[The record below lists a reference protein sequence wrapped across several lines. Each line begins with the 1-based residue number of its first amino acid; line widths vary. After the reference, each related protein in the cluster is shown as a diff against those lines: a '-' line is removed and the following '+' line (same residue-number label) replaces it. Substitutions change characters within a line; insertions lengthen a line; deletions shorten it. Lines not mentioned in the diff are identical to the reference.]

1 MDTSL
6 YDELSFLHFNDVYH
20 ITQSTAL
27 GRLSHVFRNAKDV
40 PEAERPITIF
50 SGDAFSPSLE
60 SAVTKGKHMIPILN
74 HLLVD
79 VACYGNHEFDFGED
93 VLVNL
98 SQGCTFPWLLANVVH
113 ADGRLMATAQEYLV
127 LEKKGYRIGFFG
139 LAGTDWPSNCQ
150 HLPVDCTILEPVSVA
165 QQITG
170 SLRSTQA
177 VDIVI
182 AITHMRHEED
192 IHLAKSCES
201 IDLILGGH
209 DHELAVHGVNVKAMD
224 DTFEGKI
231 KLIKSGTDFRSY
243 SSIKMWVSRKHG
255 EALLECIRGGLTA
268 FTLENDLPDDS
279 GMHDILAE
287 LHARMAD
294 AVDMPLFH
302 SAVPLD
308 GRTSVVRTE
317 ETNVG
322 NMLADAVRAYYN
334 TDIAFINSG
343 SLRCDRV
350 IDAGVIT
357 VKDMI
362 GAYHYILPFDNQ
374 FVVKRLRGRAI
385 AEALENAACVII
397 DGRFFQVSGIAFNID
412 TQAPVGSRVH
422 RVYLAPGHTCGAPT
436 SSASKFPLDG
446 DGEYTVSMV
455 AFIAKGFDGYTLFKD
470 VPTLIDE
477 EGAMRDSSLLLQVFR
492 RKTHDIYERESAA
505 SIDRAR
511 AAIILGG
518 TPDGLPFVSPS
529 VQGRIRYTR

>member
-50 SGDAFSPSLE
+50 SGDAFSSSLE
-60 SAVTKGKHMIPILN
+60 SAVTKAVTTPPLSTLSLTFQK
-74 HLLVD
+74 
-79 VACYGNHEFDFGED
+79 EFDFGED

-113 ADGRLMATAQEYLV
+113 ADGRLMATAKEYLV
-127 LEKKGYRIGFFG
+127 LEKKCTE
-139 LAGTDWPSNCQ
+139 LASLASQERPDWPSNCQ

-192 IHLAKSCES
+192 IHLAKSCDS

-255 EALLECIRGGLTA
+255 EALLECIRVTQTRNIA
-268 FTLENDLPDDS
+268 LENDLPDDS

-385 AEALENAACVII
+385 AEALENAACDII

>member
-60 SAVTKGKHMIPILN
+60 SAVTKGEHMIPILN

-79 VACYGNHEFDFGED
+79 KEFDFGED

-113 ADGRLMATAQEYLV
+113 ADGRLMATAKEYLV

-170 SLRSTQA
+170 WLRSTQA

-192 IHLAKSCES
+192 VHLAKSCDS

-243 SSIKMWVSRKHG
+243 SSIKMWVSRKNG
-255 EALLECIRGGLTA
+255 EALLEVYQSQSDTKHSFGKLIFPMT
-268 FTLENDLPDDS
+268 S

-287 LHARMAD
+287 LHARMAG
-294 AVDMPLFH
+294 AVNMPLCH

-317 ETNVG
+317 ETNIG

-343 SLRCDRV
+343 SLRCDRLGGCPLLNAAA
-350 IDAGVIT
+350 D
-357 VKDMI
+357 
-362 GAYHYILPFDNQ
+362 ILPFDNP
-374 FVVKRLRGRAI
+374 FVVKRLGGRAI
-385 AEALENAACVII
+385 AEALENAACDII
-397 DGRFFQVSGIAFNID
+397 DGRFFQVSGIAFSID
-412 TQAPVGSRVH
+412 AQAPVGSRVH
-422 RVYLAPGHTCGAPT
+422 AVYLTPGHTCGAPT

-477 EGAMRDSSLLLQVFR
+477 EGAMTDSSLLLQVFR
-492 RKTHDIYERESAA
+492 RKTYDIYERESGA

-529 VQGRIRYTR
+529 VQGRIRYTRQRAF